1 MSIREIIIAKYS
13 QVFDV
18 PSEYKIQYGEVSTDF
33 RLIKNILDLIPISR
47 FCNPQSR
54 WLDPCCGRG
63 YFMIYLYKKLF
74 DGLKFIFPDENC
86 MILFSVDLSRE
97 KFSERYLVIS

>member
-1 MSIREIIIAKYS
+1 MSIKNIVIHNYPQK
-13 QVFDV
+13 FDV

-33 RLIKNILDLIPISR
+33 RLIKNILDLIPIPK

-74 DGLKFIFPDENC
+74 EGLKFIFPNETKRHTHIIEN
-86 MILFSVDLSRE
+86 MLFMVEL
-97 KFSERYLVIS
+97 